1 MTFIFLGIA
10 GMVLIST
17 FALTTV
23 MGQALLPQHLGM
35 ASGMMVGFTISAGG
49 IGVTL
54 LGMIADTWGVPM
66 AIKAIFVLPLIA
78 FGLTLLVKY
87 PLEKSKNEQ
96 GEANEAQFLVTGG
109 AGFIGSHLCERL
121 LSDGVRVICLDNFDS
136 FYDPNIKIKNVER
149 ISQRNFQ
156 ICLSSSQGIFET
168 LNILKGSFKKIKVD
182 FVVHLAA
189 RAGVRPS
196 IADPLLYQD
205 VNIRG
210 TIVLLEACKEHGIK
224 NFIFASSSSVYGEN
238 QRVPFTEED
247 LDIQPISPYGATKR
261 AGELLCYSY
270 HHLYGMNIACL
281 RIFTAYGPRQRPE
294 MAIHKFTRLIDQG
307 EKIPIYGDGSSR
319 RDYTY
324 IDDLIEGILAVI
336 HHHKGF
342 EVYNLGESQT
352 TSLKELIKLIEE
364 ALGKKANDRNVRITA
379 WRCFCDLC

>member
-1 MTFIFLGIA
+1 M
-10 GMVLIST
+10 ST
-17 FALTTV
+17 
-23 MGQALLPQHLGM
+23 
-35 ASGMMVGFTISAGG
+35 I
-49 IGVTL
+49 
-54 LGMIADTWGVPM
+54 
-66 AIKAIFVLPLIA
+66 
-78 FGLTLLVKY
+78 
-87 PLEKSKNEQ
+87 
-96 GEANEAQFLVTGG
+96 LVTGG

-121 LSDGVRVICLDNFDS
+121 LSDRVKVICLDNFDS
-136 FYDPNIKIKNVER
+136 FYDPNIKIKNVEGVKKKFPQLFELVTGD
-149 ISQRNFQ
+149 IRNPDH
-156 ICLSSSQGIFET
+156 
-168 LNILKGSFKKIKVD
+168 LKGVLQKNRVD

-196 IADPLLYQD
+196 IAEPLLYQD

-210 TIVLLEACKEHGIK
+210 TIVLLEACKASGIK

-270 HHLYGMNIACL
+270 HHLYRMNIACL

-307 EKIPIYGDGSSR
+307 EKIPLFGDGSSR

-324 IDDLIEGILAVI
+324 IDDLIDGILAVI
-336 HHHKGF
+336 RYHQGF

-352 TSLKELIKLIEE
+352 TSLKELIRLIEKAFE
-364 ALGKKANDRNVRITA
+364 KKANVEMLEPQPGDVSVTYADITKAKRILKYQPRVKMEEGIKRFVE
-379 WRCFCDLC
+379 WYKKNR

>member
-1 MTFIFLGIA
+1 MT
-10 GMVLIST
+10 
-17 FALTTV
+17 
-23 MGQALLPQHLGM
+23 
-35 ASGMMVGFTISAGG
+35 TI
-49 IGVTL
+49 
-54 LGMIADTWGVPM
+54 
-66 AIKAIFVLPLIA
+66 
-78 FGLTLLVKY
+78 
-87 PLEKSKNEQ
+87 
-96 GEANEAQFLVTGG
+96 LVTGG

-121 LSDGVRVICLDNFDS
+121 LSERTKVICFDNFDS
-136 FYDPNIKIKNVER
+136 FYDPNIKIRNVEGVKKKSPELFELVTGD
-149 ISQRNFQ
+149 IRNP
-156 ICLSSSQGIFET
+156 EH
-168 LNILKGSFKKIKVD
+168 LKGVLQKKQID

-196 IADPLLYQD
+196 ISDPLLYQD

-210 TIVLLEACKEHGIK
+210 TIVLLESCKAHGIK

-238 QRVPFTEED
+238 QRVPFTEKD

-324 IDDLIEGILAVI
+324 IDDLIDGVLGVI
-336 HHHKGF
+336 RYHRGF
-342 EVYNLGESQT
+342 EIYNLGESQT
-352 TSLKELIKLIEE
+352 TSLKELIRLIEE
-364 ALGKKANDRNVRITA
+364 AFGKKANVEMLESQPGDVSVTYADITKA
-379 WRCFCDLC
+379 KRMLKYQPGVKMEEGIKRFVEWYKVNR